1 MTTLVVGL
9 ATSGLAVVDALLAD
23 GEVVRAVDAR
33 AELPAAEGLRARGV
47 DVRLGVHEPS
57 QLDGVTS
64 VVTSPGVPERAPI
77 LAWAQERRLPV
88 MSELEF
94 GARRTAVP
102 TIAITGT
109 NGKSTTTEL
118 VASMLRAGGRDAVAC
133 GNIGY
138 PLTTAAAAG
147 HDALAVEASSFQLRF
162 CDTFAPRVSV
172 LLNLAPDHLDWH
184 GSFEAYGDAKA
195 RIFEHQR
202 PDDVHVG
209 NRDDAEAAARSA
221 VAPCRVIWFRSGPP
235 GEGEVGW
242 DGDTLVAR
250 ADHEVRLPDLPAGGP
265 TWREDLAAATAAS
278 LAFGIAPEAVEE
290 GARTMRR
297 LPHRGET
304 VGEIGGVAFV
314 DDSKATNVHAALA
327 AMRGRDEV
335 VLVAGGVAKGVDLS
349 PLLAVADAL
358 DGVVAIGEAADEI
371 AELFDGRVP
380 VRVATSIETAVGDA
394 YALAR
399 PGGTVLLAPACA
411 SWDMFHDYAERGD
424 RFRAAV
430 IGLGM
435 EVGDRGR

>member
-1 MTTLVVGL
+1 
-9 ATSGLAVVDALLAD
+9 
-23 GEVVRAVDAR
+23 
-33 AELPAAEGLRARGV
+33 
-47 DVRLGVHEPS
+47 
-57 QLDGVTS
+57 
-64 VVTSPGVPERAPI
+64 
-77 LAWAQERRLPV
+77 
-88 MSELEF
+88 
-94 GARRTAVP
+94 
-102 TIAITGT
+102 
-109 NGKSTTTEL
+109 
-118 VASMLRAGGRDAVAC
+118 
-133 GNIGY
+133 
-138 PLTTAAAAG
+138 
-147 HDALAVEASSFQLRF
+147 
-162 CDTFAPRVSV
+162 
-172 LLNLAPDHLDWH
+172 
-184 GSFEAYGDAKA
+184 
-195 RIFEHQR
+195 
-202 PDDVHVG
+202 
-209 NRDDAEAAARSA
+209 
-221 VAPCRVIWFRSGPP
+221 
-235 GEGEVGW
+235 
-242 DGDTLVAR
+242 
-250 ADHEVRLPDLPAGGP
+250 
-265 TWREDLAAATAAS
+265 
-278 LAFGIAPEAVEE
+278 
-290 GARTMRR
+290 MRR

-430 IGLGM
+430 IGLGT